1 MSSYQEKLQFV
12 DEEIGRLL
20 NQTRTPL
27 EALNAKL
34 VAAVDGTRFCA
45 VSDAPLSPV
54 EVAAANV
61 EPLVKLTTRA
71 WVFARY
77 QDAIRMNR
85 ESGTSDEAAFTH
97 LERQVTSAL
106 ISAASAHSSQSTA
119 WADNVRRLAE
129 LTALGDVARLFQD
142 MRKVQTANIH

>member
-1 MSSYQEKLQFV
+1 MTSYQEKLQFV

-20 NQTRTPL
+20 DQTRTPL
-27 EALNAKL
+27 EALNAKI
-34 VAAVDGTRFCA
+34 VAAVGGTRFCA
-45 VSDAPLSPV
+45 VANEPLSPA

-85 ESGTSDEAAFTH
+85 EGGTPDERAFTH
-97 LERQVTSAL
+97 LEQHVVSAL
-106 ISAASAHSSQSTA
+106 ASAASGQSSQSTA
-119 WADNVRRLAE
+119 WADNVRRMAE

-142 MRKVQTANIH
+142 MRKV